1 MQFCSKD
8 GIDGWGAMNSMNTL
22 RLASL
27 CDKARRVTGRFRRDT
42 RGVTAIEFAF
52 VIGPFLAL
60 TMGTIE
66 VALVHLMRSS
76 VSNAVENASRSIYT
90 GAAGCATTQSIK
102 TAICDRVAM
111 QNETSCMANLKVILE
126 ELNDFDGTRTTA
138 DADFDKIT
146 DSVDPGESES
156 RMLLRTYYKWE
167 VMFPLLSESLGG
179 ADGVIILGASTAFKN
194 EPFGDNA
201 GCKS

>member
-1 MQFCSKD
+1 
-8 GIDGWGAMNSMNTL
+8 MNMV
-22 RLASL
+22 RLTSSCA
-27 CDKARRVTGRFRRDT
+27 KARRRAGRFRRDT

-76 VSNAVENASRSIYT
+76 VSNAVESASRSIYT

-102 TAICDRVAM
+102 TSICERIGI
-111 QNETSCMANLKVILE
+111 QNETSCMANIKVILE
-126 ELNDFDGTRTTA
+126 ELDGFDGERTTA
-138 DADFDKIT
+138 DTDFDSIQE
-146 DSVDPGESES
+146 SVEAGEAES

-167 VMFPLLSESLGG
+167 VLFPLLSESLGG
-179 ADGVIILGASTAFKN
+179 GDGVIVLGNSTAFKN
-194 EPFGDNA
+194 EPFGENA
-201 GCKS
+201 GCRPTS